1 MMRLQHK
8 FALNKIQILVQGLE
22 FESCIKKERKQAISK
37 AKANPPKASALLKT
51 VESSL
56 DDDKADGA
64 VVIELFG
71 KTDIADYMVVASGT
85 SQRHI
90 STMATHLR
98 ENLRAKG
105 FKGVTIEGETQCD
118 WVLIDAGDVVVH
130 LFRPDIRD
138 FYGLE
143 KLWGDSKQADQ
154 SSQELLA

>member
-1 MMRLQHK
+1 M
-8 FALNKIQILVQGLE
+8 
-22 FESCIKKERKQAISK
+22 
-37 AKANPPKASALLKT
+37 LKT

-56 DDDKADGA
+56 DDDKAESA
-64 VVIELFG
+64 VVIDLSG

-90 STMATHLR
+90 GTMATHLR

-105 FKGVTIEGETQCD
+105 FKGVTVEGETQCD
-118 WVLIDAGDVVVH
+118 WVLIDAGDILVH
-130 LFRPDIRD
+130 LFRPDVRE

-143 KLWGDSKQADQ
+143 KLWGGSKQVDE